1 MKRILGFIGAFALA
15 LSALTS
21 CGDYEYYEPAFYND
35 TIAPAITAFG
45 GEFPVE
51 YTYIPY
57 ETKSII
63 REFDF
68 VYRVI
73 AGLSVS
79 DAKEPQDVTRDWDTD
94 GNRLYRFYV
103 SIPENKTGVA
113 RPVMIEVS
121 THIRIDEEEDYW
133 TDWFPIL
140 STVQGF

>member
-1 MKRILGFIGAFALA
+1 MKRIFAII
-15 LSALTS
+15 SALTLS
-21 CGDYEYYEPAFYND
+21 LGVFTACGDYEYYEPAFYND

-73 AGLSVS
+73 AGLDVS
-79 DAKEPQDVTRDWDTD
+79 EAMEPQDVVRDWDD
-94 GNRLYRFYV
+94 EGNRIYRFYV
-103 SIPENKTGVA
+103 SIPENKSGVA
-113 RPVMIEVS
+113 RPVIIEVS
-121 THIRIDEEEDYW
+121 THIRMEEEEDYW

>member
-1 MKRILGFIGAFALA
+1 MKRIFAII
-15 LSALTS
+15 SALTLSLGVFTS
-21 CGDYEYYEPAFYND
+21 CGDYDYYEPAFFND

-73 AGLSVS
+73 AGLDVS
-79 DAKEPQDVTRDWDTD
+79 DAMEPQDVVRDWDD
-94 GNRLYRFYV
+94 EGNRIYRFYV
-103 SIPENKTGVA
+103 SIPENKSGVA
-113 RPVMIEVS
+113 RPVIIEVS
-121 THIRIDEEEDYW
+121 THIRMEEEEDYW

-140 STVQGF
+140 STVQAF